1 MLHFARRLPDAA
13 DGDIAVDHRFKR
25 LFRFRALVRGY
36 ATERLEI
43 VFRRHWLDRVYLNA
57 IGPYLQGQLLEPLM
71 YDQLLR
77 RDTLL
82 MHAAGV
88 VDDGEAVLLAAHGG
102 TGKTSL
108 SLALMSHGFPLLGDD
123 LIMVDVPARVA
134 SPYARPLHIFTYNV
148 GRLRNGRVPVR
159 YRIAIWLKDRIRTV
173 LGALTGQKF
182 LISTR
187 IHADEVY
194 PDIRFGA
201 PSPLGRLVILTR
213 DLERPERVAVA
224 GRVDEIV
231 AEIIDTADLNDD
243 LYRLVGER
251 RDEVEERERAV
262 IGALVRGFDEIVRLN
277 PRKLD
282 LDDLPA
288 IRRALDG
295 E

>member
-1 MLHFARRLPDAA
+1 M
-13 DGDIAVDHRFKR
+13 DHRFKR

-36 ATERLEI
+36 GSDQVQI
-43 VFRRHWLDRVYLNA
+43 VFRRHWLDRVYMNA

-88 VDDGEAVLLAAHGG
+88 VDDDDKAVLLAAHGG

-123 LIMVDVPARVA
+123 LILVDVPARVA

-148 GRLRNGRVPVR
+148 GNLRNGRVPVR
-159 YRIAIWLKDRIRTV
+159 YRVAIWLKDRIRAI
-173 LGALTGQKF
+173 LGVLTGQKF

-194 PDIRFGA
+194 PHIRFGA
-201 PSPLGRLVILTR
+201 PSPLGRLAILTR
-213 DLERPERVAVA
+213 DLERPEHLVVD
-224 GRVDEIV
+224 GHVDEIV
-231 AEIIDTADLNDD
+231 EEIIDTADLNDD
-243 LYRLVGER
+243 LYRLVGDR
-251 RDEVEERERAV
+251 RAEVEARERAV

-277 PRKLD
+277 PRRLD
-282 LDDLPA
+282 LDDLTA